1 MKKFCILLAV
11 ILCMC
16 TSAVF
21 ATDFLDMAPLD
32 VYPQDF
38 PENEGELEI
47 LSPKTNENIIMA
59 DTDVNVSGQANDLII
74 LAGNN
79 INSNASGLYSF
90 IAGNTVNL
98 SNVIEKDIFIAGKSI
113 SIDGNVGRDAFL
125 AGSDVSINS
134 NIGRNVQVFA
144 STFRIGNN
152 AVINGDINV
161 LAGNISIAD
170 GAVINGTVTYYDT
183 ATANIPSYVKTN
195 IIKDTRADND
205 ELKTNPSLTSKIQDR
220 IFWSIANFVLF
231 ALTLLIAPGLFKKIS
246 DANRSGSVGTY
257 LKSLGFGF
265 LLLFFVP
272 LLAIILIV
280 TLIGM
285 PFGFISLLLYVLL
298 IIYSTVFV
306 GYLIGDTIF
315 KDKMNNYLK
324 GLIGIVIIEVLK
336 IIPVIGGIVSFATV
350 SISLGLLVVAIL
362 KKSVKVNEIKVE
374 E

>member
-125 AGSDVSINS
+125 AGSDISINS

-161 LAGNISIAD
+161 FATNISIAD

-183 ATANIPSYVKTN
+183 ATANIPSYIKTN

-231 ALTLLIAPGLFKKIS
+231 ALTLLIAPGLFKKVS

-324 GLIGIVIIEVLK
+324 GLIGIIIIEVLK

-350 SISLGLLVVAIL
+350 SISLGLLVVALL

>member
-231 ALTLLIAPGLFKKIS
+231 ALTLLIAPGLFKKMS

>member
-125 AGSDVSINS
+125 AGSDISINS

-161 LAGNISIAD
+161 FATNISIAD

-205 ELKTNPSLTSKIQDR
+205 ELKTNTSLTSKIQDR

-231 ALTLLIAPGLFKKIS
+231 ALTLLIAPGLFKKVS
-246 DANRSGSVGTY
+246 DANRSGSIGTY

-324 GLIGIVIIEVLK
+324 GLIGIIIIEVLK

-350 SISLGLLVVAIL
+350 SISLGLLVVALL

>member
-125 AGSDVSINS
+125 AGSDISINS

-161 LAGNISIAD
+161 FATNISIAD

-183 ATANIPSYVKTN
+183 ATTNIPSYVKTN

-231 ALTLLIAPGLFKKIS
+231 ALTLLIAPGLFKKVS
-246 DANRSGSVGTY
+246 DANRSGSVETY

-272 LLAIILIV
+272 LLAIILMI

-324 GLIGIVIIEVLK
+324 GLIGIIIIEVLK

-350 SISLGLLVVAIL
+350 LISLGLLVVALL